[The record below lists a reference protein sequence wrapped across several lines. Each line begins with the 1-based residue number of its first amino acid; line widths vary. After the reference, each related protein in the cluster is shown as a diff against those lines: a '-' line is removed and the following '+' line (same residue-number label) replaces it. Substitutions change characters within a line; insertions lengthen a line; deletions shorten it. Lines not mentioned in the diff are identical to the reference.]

1 MSMNMRGISWA
12 IDSEAMGVTAL
23 CVADAAG
30 MLAAFNP
37 SMFTIR
43 TFGGGGSEG
52 KNTANSIHIG
62 MVLGTVISLAVG
74 LGGTLV
80 TRSWWPLFGTIL
92 GLIVIDGAYEWAL
105 RNPHNDHNGM
115 KDQ

>member
-1 MSMNMRGISWA
+1 MERITWDL
-12 IDSEAMGVTAL
+12 DSESMGVTAL

-30 MLAAFNP
+30 MLAAFCP

-43 TFGGGGSEG
+43 TFGSGVVESA
-52 KNTANSIHIG
+52 NTAESIHIG
-62 MVLGTVISLAVG
+62 MVLGSVISLIVG

-80 TRSWWPLFGTIL
+80 TRSWWPFIGTVI
-92 GLIVIDGAYEWAL
+92 GLALLCGAYEWAL
-105 RNPHNDHNGM
+105 RHPHGSHKGM

>member
-1 MSMNMRGISWA
+1 MKFGNITWD
-12 IDSEAMGVTAL
+12 IDSESMGVTAL

-30 MLAAFNP
+30 MLAAFCP

-43 TFGGGGSEG
+43 TFGGGVVEG
-52 KNTANSIHIG
+52 ANTAESIHIG
-62 MVLGTVISLAVG
+62 MVLGSAISILVA

-80 TRSWWPLFGTIL
+80 TQSWWPLAGTII
-92 GLIVIDGAYEWAL
+92 GLIFLCGAYEWAL
-105 RNPHNDHNGM
+105 RNPHNQHKGM

>member
-1 MSMNMRGISWA
+1 MTNGAITWA

-43 TFGGGGSEG
+43 TFGGGAVEG
-52 KNTANSIHIG
+52 ANTAESIHIG
-62 MVLGTVISLAVG
+62 MALGSAISLIVG
-74 LGGTLV
+74 FGGTLV
-80 TRSWWPLFGTIL
+80 TRSWWPLFGTIV
-92 GLIVIDGAYEWAL
+92 GLIVLCGAYEWAL
-105 RNPHNDHNGM
+105 RNPHGAHKGM

>member
-1 MSMNMRGISWA
+1 MSTA
-12 IDSEAMGVTAL
+12 IGWKIDDETMGVTAL

-43 TFGGGGSEG
+43 TFGSGKVEG
-52 KNTANSIHIG
+52 ANTAESIHIG
-62 MVLGTVISLAVG
+62 MFLGSAISLVVG

-80 TRSWWPLFGTIL
+80 TRSWWPLFGTVL
-92 GLIVIDGAYEWAL
+92 GLIVLCGAYEWAL
-105 RNPHNDHNGM
+105 RNPHDGHAGM

>member
-1 MSMNMRGISWA
+1 MSTISWR
-12 IDSEAMGVTAL
+12 IDEEAMGVTAL

-43 TFGGGGSEG
+43 TFGAGKVEG
-52 KNTANSIHIG
+52 ANTAESIHIG
-62 MVLGTVISLAVG
+62 MVLGSAISLIVG

-80 TRSWWPLFGTIL
+80 SRSWWPLFGTFL
-92 GLIVIDGAYEWAL
+92 SLIVLCGAYEWAL
-105 RNPHNDHNGM
+105 RNPHGSHKGM

>member
-1 MSMNMRGISWA
+1 VAEA
-12 IDSEAMGVTAL
+12 ITWQLDHESMGVTAL

-30 MLAAFNP
+30 MLAAFCP

-43 TFGGGGSEG
+43 TFGGGAVEG
-52 KNTANSIHIG
+52 ANTAESIHIG
-62 MVLGTVISLAVG
+62 MVLGSAISLLVG

-80 TRSWWPLFGTIL
+80 TRSWWPLAGTVI
-92 GLIVIDGAYEWAL
+92 GLIFLCGAYEWAL
-105 RNPHNDHNGM
+105 RNPHNTHKGL